1 MVMTSQI
8 IKPFELLLE
17 YERRSVAHAL
27 GSGTKEESSGD
38 WSGIGFKIGEMFLVS
53 SVDDV
58 NEVVILP
65 ELIKIPGIDAWVLG
79 LVNIRSNLIPAID
92 LKQYL
97 TGEPSRITKHSR
109 MLIIDQPGGQAGLVV
124 DEVFGQRHFQ
134 EQSKQAV
141 AQDNDDASDHRV
153 FNYCDFEFELDDQKW
168 LIFMVNQLVQDVHFQ
183 NASAR

>member
-1 MVMTSQI
+1 MSKQI

-27 GSGTKEESSGD
+27 GSSSEEEAVED
-38 WSGIGFKIGEMFLVS
+38 WSGIGYKVGDEHLVS
-53 SVDDV
+53 LVDDI

-65 ELIKIPGIDAWVLG
+65 ELIRIPGIDTWVLG

-92 LKQYL
+92 LKLYL

-109 MLIIDQPGGQAGLVV
+109 MLIINQPGGQAGLVV

-134 EQSKQAV
+134 QV
-141 AQDNDDASDHRV
+141 MWQDL
-153 FNYCDFEFELDDQKW
+153 ELDDENESRLNSYCEKVFSQEEVNW
-168 LIFMVNQLVQDVHFQ
+168 NVFMVDRLVQDADFQ